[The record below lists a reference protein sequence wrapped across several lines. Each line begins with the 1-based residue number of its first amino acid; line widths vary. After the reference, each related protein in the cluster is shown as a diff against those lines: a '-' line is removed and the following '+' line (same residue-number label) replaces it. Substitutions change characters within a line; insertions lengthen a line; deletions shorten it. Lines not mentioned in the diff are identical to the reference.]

1 VNRAGCSPVFSEAS
15 HNSCAHLPAYA
26 HRVGAAGRAIVSRI
40 MSSLIRHDFLKRPS
54 ILDTVVVVAAGVYH
68 RLKSWKTE
76 SFSVLIVI
84 EKYCK
89 RQLRSIR
96 VAGIRTRRGS
106 LGRLGRRRAIG
117 RSCRTCRLRDLMC
130 MLVVGNRVMA
140 WRPRSWCRS

>member
-1 VNRAGCSPVFSEAS
+1 MNRAGCSPVFSEAS

-26 HRVGAAGRAIVSRI
+26 HRVGAAGRAIVSRM

-106 LGRLGRRRAIG
+106 LGRLGRRRG
-117 RSCRTCRLRDLMC
+117 TGHSCRTCRLLGLTY
-130 MLVVGNRVMA
+130 MLGVGSQVMA
-140 WRPRSWCRS
+140 SHPMSLCRS